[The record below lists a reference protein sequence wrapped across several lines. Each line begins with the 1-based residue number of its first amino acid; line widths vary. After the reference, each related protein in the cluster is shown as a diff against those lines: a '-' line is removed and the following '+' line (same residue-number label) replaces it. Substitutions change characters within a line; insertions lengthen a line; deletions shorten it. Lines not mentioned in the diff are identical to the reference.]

1 MLEKGK
7 VESSSFAIHIVV
19 YIKKVQ
25 RETKVEM
32 RRTERHLTDK
42 IKIFLME
49 NWNYLAITF
58 IFLWSMEKL
67 KPCRK
72 QHLFYFRKF
81 LLLLRD
87 LCFPVR
93 YFVFIFAERTK
104 CSATCTKNVLKNLIN
119 FHSGAA
125 VRRFPSK

>member
-32 RRTERHLTDK
+32 RRTERNLTDK

-49 NWNYLAITF
+49 N
-58 IFLWSMEKL
+58 
-67 KPCRK
+67 
-72 QHLFYFRKF
+72 
-81 LLLLRD
+81 
-87 LCFPVR
+87 
-93 YFVFIFAERTK
+93 
-104 CSATCTKNVLKNLIN
+104 
-119 FHSGAA
+119 
-125 VRRFPSK
+125 